1 VRWLAGILV
10 IALGV
15 AGLIRGAVAQPTVT
29 STAGGTVVGV
39 DGVVRQV
46 SADTARVSM
55 TIYNT
60 TAQPDR
66 ITGAQSGA
74 GAQTTLYRSSIVVP
88 ARGSV
93 ALTGARALVITQL
106 YGSLRPG
113 QYVNVQ
119 LNLQVAGNVLV
130 TARVAASTGS
140 SGSVAP
146 STPSGVHS

>member
-1 VRWLAGILV
+1 MRWLAGIVV
-10 IALGV
+10 IGLGV
-15 AGLIRGAVAQPTVT
+15 AGLVRGAVAQPAATT
-29 STAGGTVVGV
+29 STGGTVAGV
-39 DGVVRQV
+39 DAVVRQV
-46 SADTARVSM
+46 SADTAPVSM
-55 TIYNT
+55 TVYNT
-60 TAQPDR
+60 TAQADR

-88 ARGSV
+88 AHGNV
-93 ALTGARALVITQL
+93 ALTGTRALVITQL
-106 YGSLRPG
+106 YGPLLAG

-119 LNLQVAGNVLV
+119 LNLQTAGNVLV